1 MLLFGVVLA
10 ACSIPPKHATG
21 GDDDPTGDSG
31 TGSDGG
37 SAATTMV
44 EVTVLSLNADG
55 LPDTGAV
62 AMFLDPSGTLIADGL
77 VDAAGHAQA
86 DMPGGGSVTVLRIND
101 ETPTHRDVGLTT
113 ITSVRPGDKLVV
125 GDTAS
130 PMAFA
135 DAPTTMAVT
144 FTPYAANYSY
154 MFYTACGGTGGS
166 AGNATLYLY
175 NACHGSTF
183 DLLAVATSSDTPPDV
198 RYVAIPNVPYAANG
212 SITVPNAWST
222 TGSFMAT
229 LANVPANLSSLSLTR
244 SLYLGEATATTAS
257 TSIDTPHAGLVSVTA
272 PYVQGLGTRSQITLG
287 LHEQNASGFQT
298 FVARVANTAGTQ
310 GLDLGQEP
318 LPWIAGVVSETPTTV
333 SWDQIG
339 TGAPDVRLVT
349 WSGYWSVGTRTD
361 YVAWTVEDGDATSS
375 LTLPGLPAKYA
386 ELDPTHQTTISLGHA
401 AVQYLDYDRLNGYDE
416 ARKYGPQLGG
426 PLEDLGVFVDEP
438 VQVRISHSGF
448 FL

>member
-10 ACSIPPKHATG
+10 ACSIPSKHSGGG
-21 GDDDPTGDSG
+21 GDDTTGDGG

-37 SAATTMV
+37 SAASTLV
-44 EVTVLSLNADG
+44 ELTVLSLDDDG

-62 AMFLDPSGTLIADGL
+62 AMFLDPAGTVISDGL

-86 DMPGGGSVTVLRIND
+86 DMPAGGSVTVLRIND
-101 ETPTHRDVGLTT
+101 ETPTHRNVGLTT
-113 ITSVRPGDKLVV
+113 ITSVRPGDKLTV
-125 GDTAS
+125 GDMAS
-130 PMAFA
+130 PTAFP
-135 DAPTTMAVT
+135 DAPTTMSVA

-166 AGNATLYLY
+166 AGTATLSLY

-183 DLLAVATSSDTPPDV
+183 DLLAVATSSDTVPDV
-198 RYVAIPNVPYAANG
+198 RYVAIPNVPYANNG
-212 SITVPNAWST
+212 SITVPNSWQS
-222 TGSFMAT
+222 TGSFVAT

-244 SLYLGEATATTAS
+244 SLYLGEAVAPTAS
-257 TSIDTPHAGLVSVTA
+257 GSVDAPQAGLVSVAA
-272 PYVQGLGTRSQITLG
+272 PYVQGLGTRSQISLA

-318 LPWIAGVVSETPTTV
+318 LPWIAGVVSETATTV

-339 TGAPDVRLVT
+339 SGTPDVRLVT
-349 WSGYWSVGTRTD
+349 WGGYWTVGTRTD
-361 YVAWTVEDGDATSS
+361 YISWTIEDANVTSS
-375 LTLPGLPAKYA
+375 LALPGLPAKYA
-386 ELDPTHQTTISLGHA
+386 EFDPTLQTNISLGHA
-401 AVQYLDYDRLNGYDE
+401 AVMYIDYDRLAGYDE
-416 ARKYGPQLGG
+416 ARKYGPELGG
-426 PLEDLGVFVDEP
+426 PLESLGVFVDQP
-438 VQVRISHSGF
+438 VQVRLSRSGF

>member
-21 GDDDPTGDSG
+21 GDDDPTGDGG

-166 AGNATLYLY
+166 AGSATLYLY

-198 RYVAIPNVPYAANG
+198 RYVAIP
-212 SITVPNAWST
+212 
-222 TGSFMAT
+222 
-229 LANVPANLSSLSLTR
+229 NVPANLSSLSLTR

-386 ELDPTHQTTISLGHA
+386 ELDPTHQTTINLGHA
-401 AVQYLDYDRLNGYDE
+401 AVQFIDYDRLNGYDE
-416 ARKYGPQLGG
+416 ARKYGPELGG
-426 PLEDLGVFVDEP
+426 PLDSLGVFVDQA
-438 VQVRISHSGF
+438 VQVRTSHSGF